1 MKTVFFLFLLLSG
14 SIVHAKEPVWLR
26 EIRSIVPFKST
37 RDDVV
42 ARFGRP
48 TWSADPY
55 FNEYILDQGTVYVHY
70 SRGLCSQNPKAQFDV
85 PEFVVTTIGFEL
97 KKPKKPKSLGIDF
110 GGFEKAHPFDVP
122 EATIYS
128 NESLGITY
136 FVNSRGLIEE
146 VAIHISSNSDVRE
159 CRQK

>member
-1 MKTVFFLFLLLSG
+1 MKVILLVLLMIMG
-14 SIVHAKEPVWLR
+14 TDALAKEPSWLR
-26 EIRSIVPFKST
+26 EIKTIVPFEWT

-42 ARFGRP
+42 RRFGQPSR
-48 TWSADPY
+48 SIDPY
-55 FNEYILDQGTVYVHY
+55 FNEYSLEEGTLFVYY

-85 PEFVVTTIGFEL
+85 PEFVVTTVEFEL
-97 KKPKKPKSLGIDF
+97 KKPRKPKRLGINF
-110 GGFEKAHPFDVP
+110 VGFEVSHPFDSP
-122 EATIYS
+122 NATFFAH
-128 NESLGITY
+128 ESLGITY